1 MDNAFETESRE
12 SFVEFARA
20 LRRDRDRVR
29 IQLNLAQKEVR
40 DEWER
45 IEDKWDA
52 FEHVLVNAGKET
64 KHIVHEVGE
73 DIREAYRKLEARV
86 AGGSS

>member
-1 MDNAFETESRE
+1 MDNAFETESRK
-12 SFVEFARA
+12 SFIEFARA

-29 IQLNLAQKEVR
+29 IQLNLAHKEVR
-40 DEWER
+40 DEWEA

-52 FEHVLVNAGKET
+52 FEHALAGAGKGT
-64 KHIVHEVGE
+64 RHIVHEVGE

-86 AGGSS
+86 GRG

>member
-1 MDNAFETESRE
+1 MENAFEIETKQ
-12 SFVEFARA
+12 SFIEFARS
-20 LRRDRDRVR
+20 LRRDRDRLI

-52 FEHVLVNAGKET
+52 FEHAVASATKET
-64 KHIVHEVGE
+64 KHLVHEAGE
-73 DIREAYRKLEARV
+73 DIKDAYRKLEEKV
-86 AGGSS
+86 GLS